1 MFKIKLNFIFLLIPS
16 ILLAQPNVENKYLQK
31 FTEIGIH
38 GGVAGY
44 AGDIG
49 GALGSNRFKD
59 ASFGL
64 LRPAFGIN
72 ATHRMSDWAS
82 FRPGITVAQVMGDDA
97 TIPSPS
103 ETGAILSERNLSFRS
118 NIAEFSL
125 LADVNPLYII
135 RSYGRKDHKFNPY
148 VSVGFGM
155 FYYNPQANLDG
166 TWYDLKPLRLEGQGF
181 PDYPDRKQ
189 YSRISFNIPF
199 GAGFKYY
206 VSSKNYIG
214 LEGMIRRTFTDYLDD
229 VSKTYIDPAYF
240 DAYLSP
246 ENAALARQLNSRGT
260 PNVAY
265 VGGLRGNRPSDDYY
279 YTVSLRF
286 GFILNNHTKK
296 Q

>member
-135 RSYGRKDHKFNPY
+135 RSYGRKD
-148 VSVGFGM
+148 
-155 FYYNPQANLDG
+155 G

-214 LEGMIRRTFTDYLDD
+214 LEGIIRRTFTDYLDD

>member
-1 MFKIKLNFIFLLIPS
+1 MFKINLYLIFLLIPS

-44 AGDIG
+44 AGDLG
-49 GALGSNRFKD
+49 GAFGSNRFTNTS
-59 ASFGL
+59 AGL

-72 ATHRMSDWAS
+72 ATHRMADWAS
-82 FRPGITVAQVMGDDA
+82 FRPGITVAQVVGDDA
-97 TIPSPS
+97 TLTSPS
-103 ETGAILSERNLSFRS
+103 ESGANLNVRNLSFKS
-118 NIAEFSL
+118 NIAEFSF
-125 LADVNPLYII
+125 LADVNPLYIL
-135 RSYGRKDHKFNPY
+135 RSYSQKDHKFNPY

-155 FYYNPQANLDG
+155 FYYNPQANLNG

-181 PDYPDRKQ
+181 PEYPDRKQ
-189 YSRISFNIPF
+189 YSRISFNLPI

-206 VSSKNYIG
+206 ISPKHYLG
-214 LEGMIRRTFTDYLDD
+214 LEGMVRRTFTDYLDD

-246 ENAALARQLNSRGT
+246 ENASLARQLYDRGAT
-260 PNVAY
+260 PTNI
-265 VGGLRGNRPSDDYY
+265 GGLRGNRPSDDYY

-286 GFILNNHTKK
+286 GFVLNNHNKK
-296 Q
+296 K